1 MDTTFE
7 LYPLFGIY
15 WVESPILL
23 IFKMKTSNVDNPM
36 YNFPMMIS
44 TNKKNSYRK
53 LIREWSQG
61 VSPKKKTTSPFKN
74 STKRSQPT
82 NQAEIH
88 KKSSCWPGV
97 PFTNSSIFSQNGSNG
112 SPWKYHLMG
121 PLGTAPWNRYHT
133 WPEPTQQSEST
144 SGHEPRGLRR
154 IGKNHPTEMG
164 WWGEASLLVA
174 FSFFLL
180 NSNLKIGSFLVCR
193 DEHTKNMYKQ
203 MVFFFMMNSLTNEWK
218 HIHPKTGSKK
228 KATRNCPLNPL
239 NWPFLVSF
247 KTKGLSST
255 DRTPCNEHHQWGKKS
270 SKSKIVKKPS
280 PVHLRK
286 PREKKT
292 CLFLFVCQVCFGF
305 GGNSLRRYSFW
316 GTWS

>member
-61 VSPKKKTTSPFKN
+61 VSPKKKKKKNDQSFQKFYQAITTNRSSWN
-74 STKRSQPT
+74 SQKIKLLTWCSLYQFLHFFP
-82 NQAEIH
+82 
-88 KKSSCWPGV
+88 
-97 PFTNSSIFSQNGSNG
+97 NGSNG

-286 PREKKT
+286 PREKKKR
-292 CLFLFVCQVCFGF
+292 VCFYLCARCVLVL
-305 GGNSLRRYSFW
+305 GG
-316 GTWS
+316 TH